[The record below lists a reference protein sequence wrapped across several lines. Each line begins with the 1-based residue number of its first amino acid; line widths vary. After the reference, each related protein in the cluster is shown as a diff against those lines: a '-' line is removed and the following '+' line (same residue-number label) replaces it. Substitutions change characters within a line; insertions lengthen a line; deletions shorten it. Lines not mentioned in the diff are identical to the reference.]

1 MRTVARTEP
10 AAKITCFTNGDTT
23 QMRADTDHD
32 EPFWLL
38 DTFGIGLG
46 ISQGL
51 NSAELLAGCYVNT
64 YAGILLT

>member
-1 MRTVARTEP
+1 
-10 AAKITCFTNGDTT
+10 
-23 QMRADTDHD
+23 MRADTDHD